1 MSRQDNNLWKADDQD
16 DINALADFAEEYIEP
31 EPAPTP
37 EPESEEESEEEIFV
51 DEDDEGDAETEEGEY
66 EEEGVEGDNV
76 AGEAGVGEPALP
88 IRSCFRCLDDFEA
101 EPGQD
106 YCPVCRAQH
115 T

>member
-1 MSRQDNNLWKADDQD
+1 MSRQDNNLWRADDQD
-16 DINALADFAEEYIEP
+16 DINALVDLAEEYVEP

-37 EPESEEESEEEIFV
+37 EPEPEEESEEETV
-51 DEDDEGDAETEEGEY
+51 ADEASEADAETEEAEFEDED
-66 EEEGVEGDNV
+66 EEWNAVLDGQGVEV
-76 AGEAGVGEPALP
+76 T

-106 YCPVCRAQH
+106 YCPDCRTEH